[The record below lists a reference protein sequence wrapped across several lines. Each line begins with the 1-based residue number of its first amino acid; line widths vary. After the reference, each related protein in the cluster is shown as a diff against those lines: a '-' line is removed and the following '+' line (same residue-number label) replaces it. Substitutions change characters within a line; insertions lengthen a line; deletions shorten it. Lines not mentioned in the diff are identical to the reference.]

1 MLAPN
6 RLRPGRI
13 SMTARALHLLP
24 LLAALL
30 VAGAAPGA
38 AEGPAVDTRRFPRLL
53 QLLLLPEEQA
63 LLQELKDD
71 KDRRELQKIFWARR
85 DPTPGTPAN
94 EFEDNVR
101 AVWKHADDLF
111 SYPNQKGSETGCGQ
125 VLALLGRPEEVLG
138 TGDAVRTPS
147 VTVRGR
153 EGREATSAPGPGRQF
168 DNMAYLRE
176 GSTREPETWVYRDR
190 PGLPYHFTGA
200 ELRVDFDPEC
210 RFAEGG
216 ILAEDLH
223 RAAAA
228 LVTRPDLAYSRGSDG
243 RLLPLAAAVA
253 TSSGAG
259 GGARALLA
267 APRTDFPLA
276 MESKLLMRAP
286 KGEAYVAGLV
296 RASAGAT
303 GDAPLRLSL
312 AAQAKVESG
321 QAVASAARET
331 TARPEPDGSLVVSW
345 GLSLKPG
352 RYKVTVAALLEPAR
366 GSASTI
372 DVEVPDFGGAAL
384 AASPLVVYPDEP
396 QAGGAADARDPY
408 AAMLLGPMRLRPRF
422 GNVFA
427 PSDALMVVATLYG
440 AKVDAATGQAGLR
453 SRFSILKDGKPVA
466 RGAED
471 AFTTPDAVASVG
483 PIPLSTYAPG
493 AYVVRLDVTD
503 RVANQALRQETP
515 FEIQKP

>member
-1 MLAPN
+1 
-6 RLRPGRI
+6 
-13 SMTARALHLLP
+13 MTARPRHLFP

-30 VAGAAPGA
+30 VAGTAPSA
-38 AEGPAVDTRRFPRLL
+38 AEGPAVDTRRFPKLAHT
-53 QLLLLPEEQA
+53 LLLPDEEA
-63 LLQELKDD
+63 LLKELKDD

-101 AVWKHADDLF
+101 AVWKHADGLF
-111 SYPNQKGSETGCGQ
+111 EYPNQKGSETGCGQ
-125 VLALLGRPEEVLG
+125 VLVLLGRPEEVRG
-138 TGDAVRTPS
+138 KGDVPRQPS
-147 VTVRGR
+147 VDVTGR
-153 EGREATSAPGPGRQF
+153 EGRELPAAPGPGRPF

-200 ELRVDFDPEC
+200 ELKVAFDSEC

-243 RLLPLAAAVA
+243 RLVPLAAAA
-253 TSSGAG
+253 AASPGMSGA
-259 GGARALLA
+259 ARALLA
-267 APRTDFPLA
+267 VPRTDFPLA
-276 MESKLLMRAP
+276 AESKLLMRAP
-286 KGEAYVAGLV
+286 KGEAYLAGLV

-303 GDAPLRLSL
+303 GATPVRLSL
-312 AAQAKVESG
+312 AAQAADASG

-331 TARPEPDGSLVVSW
+331 NVRPEADGSLVASW

-352 RYKVTVAALLEPAR
+352 RYKVTVAALLEADR

-396 QAGGAADARDPY
+396 AAGGGPDARDPY
-408 AAMLLGPMRLRPRF
+408 AAMQLGPMRLHPRF

-440 AKVDAATGQAGLR
+440 GKVDAATGQAGLR

-471 AFTTPDAVASVG
+471 TFTTPDAVASVG
-483 PIPLSTYAPG
+483 PIPLAAYAPG

-503 RVANQALRQETP
+503 TVAKQALRQEVP

>member
-1 MLAPN
+1 
-6 RLRPGRI
+6 
-13 SMTARALHLLP
+13 MTARPRHLLP
-24 LLAALL
+24 VLALI
-30 VAGAAPGA
+30 VAGAAPST
-38 AEGPAVDTRRFPRLL
+38 AEGPAVETRRFPKLAHILL
-53 QLLLLPEEQA
+53 QQEEEA
-63 LLQELKDD
+63 LLKELKDD
-71 KDRRELQKIFWARR
+71 KDRREFQKIFWARR

-138 TGDAVRTPS
+138 KGDDPRQPTAQVTGRG
-147 VTVRGR
+147 GR
-153 EGREATSAPGPGRQF
+153 ELPPTPGPGRPF

-200 ELRVDFDPEC
+200 ELRVAFDSEC

-216 ILAEDLH
+216 ILAGDLD
-223 RAAAA
+223 RTAAA
-228 LVTRPDLAYSRGSDG
+228 LVTRPDLVASRGSDG
-243 RLLPLAAAVA
+243 RLVPLAATAA
-253 TSSGAG
+253 ASSGAS

-276 MESKLLMRAP
+276 AESKLLIRAP

-303 GDAPLRLSL
+303 GATPVRLSL
-312 AAQAKVESG
+312 AAQAADASG

-331 TARPEPDGSLVVSW
+331 NARPEADGSLVASW
-345 GLSLKPG
+345 GLALKPG
-352 RYKVTVAALLEPAR
+352 HYKVTVATLLSEAGK
-366 GSASTI
+366 GSTSSV
-372 DVEVPDFGGAAL
+372 DVEVPDLGGVAL
-384 AASPLVVYPDEP
+384 AASPIVVYPDEP
-396 QAGGAADARDPY
+396 QAAGAPDAHDPY
-408 AAMLLGPMRLRPRF
+408 AAMQLGPLRLHPRF
-422 GNVFA
+422 GNVFT
-427 PSDALMVVATLYG
+427 PTDALMVVATLYG

-453 SRFSILKDGKPVA
+453 SRFTILKDGKPVA

-493 AYVVRLDVTD
+493 AYVVRIDVTD
-503 RVANQALRQETP
+503 KVTNQTLRQEVP
-515 FEIQKP
+515 FELQKP

>member
-1 MLAPN
+1 MI
-6 RLRPGRI
+6 RPR
-13 SMTARALHLLP
+13 HLFL
-24 LLAALL
+24 LLAAWL
-30 VAGAAPGA
+30 VAGAAPSA
-38 AEGPAVDTRRFPRLL
+38 AEGPAVDTRRFPKLL
-53 QLLLLPEEQA
+53 HLLLLPEEQA
-63 LLQELKDD
+63 MLKELKDD
-71 KDRRELQKIFWARR
+71 KDRREFQKIFWARR

-125 VLALLGRPEEVLG
+125 LLALLGRPEEALG
-138 TGDAVRTPS
+138 KGDAVRTPS
-147 VTVRGR
+147 VAVSGRG
-153 EGREATSAPGPGRQF
+153 GREAAPAPGPGRQF

-200 ELRVDFDPEC
+200 ELRVAFDPEC

-216 ILAEDLH
+216 ILAQDLH
-223 RAAAA
+223 RAAAS
-228 LVTRPDLAYSRGSDG
+228 LVTRPEIAYSRGSDG
-243 RLLPLAAAVA
+243 RLVPLAAAAA
-253 TSSGAG
+253 TSSGAS

-276 MESKLLMRAP
+276 AESKLLMRAP

-312 AAQAKVESG
+312 AVQAKDASG

-331 TARPEPDGSLVVSW
+331 NARPEADGSLVASW

-352 RYKVTVAALLEPAR
+352 RYNVTVAALLEPDR

-384 AASPLVVYPDEP
+384 AASPIVVYPDEP
-396 QAGGAADARDPY
+396 AAGGAPDARDPY
-408 AAMLLGPMRLRPRF
+408 AALQLGPMRLHPRF

-440 AKVDAATGQAGLR
+440 AKADAAGQAGLR
-453 SRFSILKDGKPVA
+453 SRFTILKDGKPVA

-483 PIPLSTYAPG
+483 PIPLTTYAPG

-503 RVANQALRQETP
+503 TVANQTLRQEVP